1 MPGIVHD
8 VSDSGQT
15 VFIEPL
21 ELVEMSNKHAEV
33 ASAEREEVLR
43 ILREL
48 SAAVGSRADALVAL
62 VEATAAIDLAVAR
75 GVVSRGWRGAE
86 VTIADEV
93 QLLEARHPLLDPKTA
108 VPIDLELGSLRALVI
123 SGPNTGGKTVA
134 LKTLGLAALLHQAG
148 FRPPAESA
156 SLPVFDEVLADI
168 GDRQSI
174 EMSLST
180 FSGHI
185 ANLVEILDDAT
196 DRSLVLVDEIA
207 SGTDPE
213 EGSALAQAL
222 VERLAQQAR
231 LTVVTTHYPELKEW
245 ASARDD
251 AVNAATSLDPETNT
265 PNYRITLGRPGISHA
280 LQTAARLGLDESV
293 VAAARERVAPERLR
307 IGELLAETEAAERS
321 ASSVLAAARAAAE
334 RAQERERALDAE
346 IEKVRASAE
355 RERELAAADAQR
367 ELADARVELQALRDD
382 MREARRAQ
390 ARPAGRRP
398 RARRGVDAR
407 GERGACAA
415 RPRAAAGADAA
426 RAGRSRRVGRRR
438 ARHDRVD
445 QRRRGRGRRLGR
457 APRADRARA
466 AASLT
471 RPRGSERACGE
482 GERDDQRR
490 RLGRDRRARPAR
502 AGGARGGARVRRRG
516 VARRAL
522 ERARDPRPRHR
533 LGARRGAR
541 RARQASAR
549 RPARAGGERRRD
561 ARSSL
566 VVRYIGRENV
576 RKRFEPL
583 EGTPGHTVYA
593 GGEVRID
600 DVVVRPTFGLAH
612 EGEYDVV
619 HVAPLLEEIAR
630 DHLVAVLLVRLG
642 GYAVGMLEGER
653 IVTSKVGSRF
663 VKNRHKKGGSSANR
677 FRRRREEQA
686 KALIEEAAE
695 VTASVLSP
703 APFVALGG
711 DRTAVDGVLAARA
724 DLAWLRERALP
735 RFFTVEEP
743 RLRTLQAL
751 PYDLYAVGVRDEP
764 RELVQRRTKFGG

>member
-1 MPGIVHD
+1 M
-8 VSDSGQT
+8 
-15 VFIEPL
+15 
-21 ELVEMSNKHAEV
+21 
-33 ASAEREEVLR
+33 
-43 ILREL
+43 
-48 SAAVGSRADALVAL
+48 
-62 VEATAAIDLAVAR
+62 
-75 GVVSRGWRGAE
+75 
-86 VTIADEV
+86 
-93 QLLEARHPLLDPKTA
+93 
-108 VPIDLELGSLRALVI
+108 
-123 SGPNTGGKTVA
+123 
-134 LKTLGLAALLHQAG
+134 
-148 FRPPAESA
+148 
-156 SLPVFDEVLADI
+156 LADI

-185 ANLVEILDDAT
+185 ANLVEILDAAT

-207 SGTDPE
+207 SGTDPV

-251 AVNAATSLDPETNT
+251 AVNAATSLDPETNA

-280 LQTAARLGLDESV
+280 LQTAERLGLDESV

-321 ASSVLAAARAAAE
+321 ASSVLAAARASRGA
-334 RAQERERALDAE
+334 RAGRARRALEAE

-382 MREARRAQ
+382 MREARRRKRDQPAVDRALGAASTRAANAERALRDLEPLPVLTPLAPGDPVESDVGVRGTIASISGDEAEVVGSGGHRVRIAL
-390 ARPAGRRP
+390 ARLRPHAAARRVE
-398 RARRGVDAR
+398 RARRQA
-407 GERGACAA
+407 
-415 RPRAAAGADAA
+415 
-426 RAGRSRRVGRRR
+426 
-438 ARHDRVD
+438 
-445 QRRRGRGRRLGR
+445 
-457 APRADRARA
+457 
-466 AASLT
+466 
-471 RPRGSERACGE
+471 
-482 GERDDQRR
+482 ERDDQRR

-502 AGGARGGARVRRRG
+502 AGGARGGARFVDEAALAGLSSVRVIHGRGTGSVRAAVRDELDKHPLVDRREPE
-516 VARRAL
+516 AN
-522 ERARDPRPRHR
+522 D
-533 LGARRGAR
+533 GATLAHL
-541 RARQASAR
+541 S
-549 RPARAGGERRRD
+549 
-561 ARSSL
+561 

-612 EGEYDVV
+612 EGEYDHV
-619 HVAPLLEEIAR
+619 HVGPLLEEIAR

-695 VTASVLSP
+695 VAASVLVARAVRGARRGQDRGRRCARGARRSRRGCASGRCRASSP
-703 APFVALGG
+703 WRSRGCG
-711 DRTAVDGVLAARA
+711 RCRRCRTTSTRSGCGTNLTIVVQEANHVRVVTRERHPPRRGVLRRRLRDRDHAARA
-724 DLAWLRERALP
+724 RPDACPSSRAGELLHDLAHLWGAYIAYVSSFLYIGVIWLNHHNAFTRIHRIDRNLQWANLGCSSRP
-735 RFFTVEEP
+735 RCCPSPPPCSRPPCSPAGQPTG
-743 RLRTLQAL
+743 A
-751 PYDLYAVGVRDEP
+751 
-764 RELVQRRTKFGG
+764 RRSSSTR